1 VSRMEKLIEGNRQA
15 ARGLLKPNERLLSFV
30 VGWDERTKGQGW
42 LMATTTGLVY
52 YFQTLVAPE
61 RLFVPYHRITKVTL
75 LNLLLLIQLRVQWA
89 EGTIRVGGINRACP
103 YREFVA
109 LVREKTSSERPE

>member
-1 VSRMEKLIEGNRQA
+1 MQRLIEGNRRA
-15 ARGLLKPNERLLSFV
+15 ARGFLKSNEKLLSFV

-42 LMATTTGLVY
+42 LMATPTGLVY
-52 YFQTLVAPE
+52 YFQTVVAPE
-61 RLFVPYHRITKVTL
+61 RLFVSYHRITKVTL
-75 LNLLLLIQLRVQWA
+75 LNLLLLIRLRVQWA

-109 LVREKTSSERPE
+109 LVREKISSSHPG